1 MELREPS
8 VYMSVVAAIADGVT
22 KVTDIAN
29 RCYMNAK
36 DIPKYLQV
44 LQRLHLVQRVVP
56 VTERNPKTKKAIY
69 QISDNFFRFW
79 FRFVYP
85 NRSDVEGGN
94 VDRAL
99 TKIREE
105 FNPYVGMIFEQVCQ
119 EFLNQLNHRT
129 GLPFHFAKIGN
140 WWGHFREDGVR
151 KEIEIEDVILFDLK
165 DMEKHLKSY

>member
-1 MELREPS
+1 VIREFVNRKEELEFLERE
-8 VYMSVVAAIADGVT
+8 
-22 KVTDIAN
+22 
-29 RCYMNAK
+29 
-36 DIPKYLQV
+36 
-44 LQRLHLVQRVVP
+44 
-56 VTERNPKTKKAIY
+56 
-69 QISDNFFRFW
+69 FW

-119 EFLNQLNHRT
+119 EFLDELNHRA

-151 KEIEIEDVILFDLK
+151 KEIEKEDVILFDLK
-165 DMEKHLKSY
+165 DMEKYLKSY